1 MILDLGPFF
10 WLVSVHIPSSLKL
23 SLAETEAVGPIAKYR
38 LKVLKGIND
47 KVIFPNSSNN
57 FCPFDY
63 VLLPQTEPFFRP
75 CQANEH
81 VYFVS

>member
-1 MILDLGPFF
+1 MACFRSHPLFPQIVPRT
-10 WLVSVHIPSSLKL
+10 
-23 SLAETEAVGPIAKYR
+23 TEAVGPIAKYR

-47 KVIFPNSSNN
+47 KVIFRNSSNN

-63 VLLPQTEPFFRP
+63 VLLAQTEPFFRP
-75 CQANEH
+75 CPANEH